1 MKTITYTNN
10 QGLELKINKFSSG
23 AFSLTFNN
31 GVHTFCYTMTELRTI
46 LLKNGMTRKWAANVK
61 DRFDPL
67 TEEHVLINRYRIPGG
82 SEMEVFITSRIP
94 FVNMVGTG
102 LDMGYMKPQL
112 LEHKLNQTVLIP
124 GTPKIGVPTFFLIFQ
139 SENFSLQKTF
149 LIFVIQTKG

>member
-10 QGLELKINKFSSG
+10 QGLELKINKFASG
-23 AFSLTFNN
+23 AFNLTFNN
-31 GVHTFCYTMTELRTI
+31 GANTFCYTMTELRNI

-67 TEEHVLINRYRIPGG
+67 TEEHVLIDRYRTPGG

-94 FVNMVGTG
+94 FVNMIGTG

-112 LEHKLNQTVLIP
+112 LEHKLNHYGFKQ
-124 GTPKIGVPTFFLIFQ
+124 F
-139 SENFSLQKTF
+139 
-149 LIFVIQTKG
+149 